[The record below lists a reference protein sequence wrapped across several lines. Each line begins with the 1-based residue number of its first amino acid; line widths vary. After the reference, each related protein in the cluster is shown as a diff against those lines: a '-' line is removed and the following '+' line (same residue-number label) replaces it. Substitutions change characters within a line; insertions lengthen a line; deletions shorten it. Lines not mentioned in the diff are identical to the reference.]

1 MTTYNTTICS
11 STSQL
16 ELSLAE
22 AEEKIA
28 GLLQVKEKLF
38 NVQVMRYWTFL
49 AIVVAEIFS
58 ITIFVQGGEGEAG
71 GRRDSVGGGTF
82 HHSSGQQNSHC
93 LYSHSHHR

>member
-1 MTTYNTTICS
+1 MTTYNTTICP

-38 NVQVMRYWTFL
+38 NVQVMR
-49 AIVVAEIFS
+49 
-58 ITIFVQGGEGEAG
+58 
-71 GRRDSVGGGTF
+71 
-82 HHSSGQQNSHC
+82 
-93 LYSHSHHR
+93 